1 MKLTDHCHHVFF
13 VHFPVAL
20 QADFDRREAK
30 LRQDSEAQL
39 AEVQAR
45 FDSDIR
51 HATAELTMKYKKEY
65 GMRVACGNNNIII
78 QQEEMFTDL
87 TFFYI
92 FDSRKFQSSDSIRH
106 VKRNWKL
113 FKNWNVFSV
122 SN

>member
-1 MKLTDHCHHVFF
+1 MCFF

-65 GMRVACGNNNIII
+65 GMRVA
-78 QQEEMFTDL
+78 
-87 TFFYI
+87 
-92 FDSRKFQSSDSIRH
+92 
-106 VKRNWKL
+106 
-113 FKNWNVFSV
+113 
-122 SN
+122 